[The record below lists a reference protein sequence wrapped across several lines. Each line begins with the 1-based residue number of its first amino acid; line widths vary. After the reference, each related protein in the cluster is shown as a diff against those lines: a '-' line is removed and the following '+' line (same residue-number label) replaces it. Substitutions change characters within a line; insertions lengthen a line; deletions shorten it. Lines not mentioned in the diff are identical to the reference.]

1 MAEGDA
7 ELQDLYRDVLID
19 YYRDRSRK
27 GKLPT
32 PDFHSHGVNPV
43 CGDEVELTM
52 SRQGDKIGQIRYS
65 GRGCVISQAST
76 AMMAEAL
83 EGQSLPRAQDLI
95 KAFRSM
101 LLENVPVDKLPEELS
116 EAAALEGVRK
126 FPVRVKCALLAWNT
140 LKLGLDGG
148 TKANGRGETAEYQE
162 TER

>member
-1 MAEGDA
+1 MADGDT

-19 YYRDRSRK
+19 YYRDSSHK
-27 GKLPT
+27 GKLVS

-52 SRQGDKIGQIRYS
+52 SRKGDVISEIRHI

-76 AMMAEAL
+76 AIMAEAL
-83 EGQSLPRAQDLI
+83 EGQTLSRAQDLI
-95 KAFRSM
+95 DIFRKM
-101 LLENVPVDKLPEELS
+101 LLQNAPAAMLPDELS

-126 FPVRVKCALLAWNT
+126 FPVRVKCAMLAWNT
-140 LKLGLDGG
+140 LKLGLN
-148 TKANGRGETAEYQE
+148 ANGNGSKDALEYQE